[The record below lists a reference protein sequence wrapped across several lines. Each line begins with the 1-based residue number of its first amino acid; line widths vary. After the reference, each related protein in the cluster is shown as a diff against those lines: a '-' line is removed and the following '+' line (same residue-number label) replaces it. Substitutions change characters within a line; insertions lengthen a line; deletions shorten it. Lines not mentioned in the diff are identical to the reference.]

1 MAPSRSA
8 RDAEGRGD
16 DLAERRLDRAG
27 PHDSQQDGGERAGRE
42 RSLLAAYSSIAGAIP
57 TYRGMTASSP
67 SPAFG
72 GYERMAEGTPT
83 KRRGAGSGDVSGSRG
98 SQNSHQP
105 DRSPV
110 ALRAADSVSEA
121 RHQGLVSRQARIVT
135 YARVSTAEQVEKGTS
150 LSDQRRRLAA
160 AVTSRAAELVEHFD
174 DAGVSGVLDSRPG
187 LDRLLGRVEAG
198 GVDAVMATKID
209 RISRS
214 AVGLLNLVEKLREHG
229 CHVVLI
235 DEGLDTS
242 TPAGDLTSGVLG
254 VIGGWERRRIS
265 ERTQQGRRAAAQNE
279 GRFVS
284 STPPFGYRVVSAP
297 ARRGK
302 RLVKDDAQAETIRT
316 IFQRLIV
323 DGSKANVSVAELNSA
338 GMAPA
343 RASAWSAT
351 SLRRW
356 ALRQQPLRAASGIW
370 IFDGISVSIPAILTQ
385 AESAQWLAWQQGRR
399 GPQQQSRGPYLLSG
413 VLRMPCGRGAMGRTA
428 GTQRPTY
435 SCRDHYLPTA
445 DPNRHRAC
453 LNVPVDVVDGAVLE
467 HVRQVLA
474 APEVLQQAAERYL
487 SSPTQPEGRSA
498 ALEAQL
504 LDLDRQITADSAALR
519 AAGLSGRALGAAL
532 VPLHR
537 RQQDIVR
544 ELRSLHRRAAT
555 AAHARNDTQ
564 LAQLVATAQHALSE
578 DTVSTWRPLLS
589 VLHAVVT
596 IDGYTAC
603 SQCQG
608 TGFLARGSGDGRR
621 WPLRCPT
628 CLKGQ
633 TPDLT
638 IELDNV
644 TAFVIAD
651 RIGELPGP
659 K

>member
-1 MAPSRSA
+1 MAA
-8 RDAEGRGD
+8 
-16 DLAERRLDRAG
+16 
-27 PHDSQQDGGERAGRE
+27 
-42 RSLLAAYSSIAGAIP
+42 
-57 TYRGMTASSP
+57 ASST
-67 SPAFG
+67 SG
-72 GYERMAEGTPT
+72 
-83 KRRGAGSGDVSGSRG
+83 RGAGSGEVSGSGG
-98 SQNSHQP
+98 SPSPHP
-105 DRSPV
+105 SDRSPL
-110 ALRAADSVSEA
+110 ASRAAGSFTEGEPQGVVSD
-121 RHQGLVSRQARIVT
+121 RVRVVT
-135 YARVSTAEQVEKGTS
+135 YARVSTAEQVETGTS
-150 LSDQRRRLAA
+150 LPDQRRRLAA
-160 AVTSRAAELVEHFD
+160 AVTARAAVLVEHFD

-187 LDRLLGRVEAG
+187 LDRLLARVGAG

-297 ARRGK
+297 SKRGK
-302 RLVKDDAQAETIRT
+302 RLVTHDAQADTIRT

-323 DGSKANVSVAELNSA
+323 DGSNATTVAAELNSA
-338 GMAPA
+338 GMKPA
-343 RASAWSAT
+343 RASSWSAA

-356 ALRQQPLRAASGIW
+356 TLREPPLRAASGIW

-385 AESAQWLAWQQGRR
+385 AESAQWSAWQQART

-445 DPNRHRAC
+445 DPHRHGSC
-453 LNVPVDVVDGAVLE
+453 LNVPVDVVDAAVLE
-467 HVRQVLA
+467 HVRHVLA
-474 APEVLQQAAERYL
+474 APQVLEHAAKRCL
-487 SSPTQPEGRSA
+487 LGPAQPEGEA
-498 ALEAQL
+498 DALEAQL
-504 LDLDRQITADSAALR
+504 LDLDQQISADSAALR
-519 AAGLSGRALGAAL
+519 AEGLSGRALGAAL

-537 RQQDIVR
+537 QQQDIVR

-555 AAHARNDTQ
+555 TAHVRNDVQ
-564 LAQLVATAQHALSE
+564 LAQLVATARQALNQN
-578 DTVSTWRPLLS
+578 TVGTWRPLLS
-589 VLHAVVT
+589 VLHAIVT
-596 IDGYTAC
+596 IDGYTTC
-603 SQCQG
+603 KQCQG
-608 TGFLARGSGDGRR
+608 TGFLPLGSGDGRR

-638 IELDNV
+638 IELDNIM
-644 TAFVIAD
+644 AFVIAN
-651 RIGELPGP
+651 RIGKLPSP

>member
-1 MAPSRSA
+1 M
-8 RDAEGRGD
+8 
-16 DLAERRLDRAG
+16 
-27 PHDSQQDGGERAGRE
+27 
-42 RSLLAAYSSIAGAIP
+42 
-57 TYRGMTASSP
+57 
-67 SPAFG
+67 
-72 GYERMAEGTPT
+72 
-83 KRRGAGSGDVSGSRG
+83 
-98 SQNSHQP
+98 
-105 DRSPV
+105 
-110 ALRAADSVSEA
+110 
-121 RHQGLVSRQARIVT
+121 SRQVRIVT

-187 LDRLLGRVEAG
+187 LDRLLARVEAG

-302 RLVKDDAQAETIRT
+302 LLVRDDAQAETIRT

-323 DGSKANVSVAELNSA
+323 DGSKANTVVAELNSA

-356 ALRQQPLRAASGIW
+356 ALRQPPLRAASGIW

-385 AESAQWLAWQQGRR
+385 AESAQWFAWQQGRR

-445 DPNRHRAC
+445 DPSRHGAC
-453 LNVPVDVVDGAVLE
+453 LNVPVDVVDGAVIE

-487 SSPTQPEGRSA
+487 LGPTQPEGGSV

-504 LDLDRQITADSAALR
+504 LDLDGQITADSAALR
-519 AAGLSGRALGAAL
+519 AEGLSGRALGAAL

-537 RQQDIVR
+537 QQQDIVR

-555 AAHARNDTQ
+555 AAHVRNDVQ
-564 LAQLVATAQHALSE
+564 LARFVATAQQALSE

-589 VLHAVVT
+589 ILHAIVT

-603 SQCQG
+603 THCHG
-608 TGFLARGSGDGRR
+608 TGFLGLGSGDGRR

-628 CLKGQ
+628 CLRGQ

-638 IELDNV
+638 VELDNV

-651 RIGELPGP
+651 RIVKVTGP

>member
-1 MAPSRSA
+1 VYV
-8 RDAEGRGD
+8 
-16 DLAERRLDRAG
+16 
-27 PHDSQQDGGERAGRE
+27 
-42 RSLLAAYSSIAGAIP
+42 AYSSIASAIP
-57 TYRGMTASSP
+57 TCRGMSASRP
-67 SPAFG
+67 LPPLG
-72 GYERMAEGTPT
+72 RYERMAEATST
-83 KRRGAGSGDVSGSRG
+83 NWRGPGSGEVSGSRG
-98 SQNSHQP
+98 SQSPHAP
-105 DRSPV
+105 DRSSV
-110 ALRAADSVSEA
+110 APRAADSVSEA
-121 RHQGLVSRQARIVT
+121 RQQGLVSRQVRIVT

-150 LSDQRRRLAA
+150 LSDQTRRLAA
-160 AVTSRAAELVEHFD
+160 AVAARAADLVEHFD

-187 LDRLLGRVEAG
+187 LDRLLARVEAG

-265 ERTQQGRRAAAQNE
+265 ERTQQGRRAAALNE

-297 ARRGK
+297 AGRGK
-302 RLVKDDAQAETIRT
+302 RLVTDDAQAETIRT
-316 IFQRLIV
+316 IFQRLIA
-323 DGSKANVSVAELNSA
+323 DGLKANIVAAELNSA
-338 GMAPA
+338 GMAPP
-343 RASAWSAT
+343 RTSAWTDT

-356 ALRQQPLRAASGIW
+356 ALREPPLRAASGIW
-370 IFDGISVSIPAILTQ
+370 IFDGISVSIPAILSQ
-385 AESAQWLAWQQGRR
+385 AEVAQWLAWQQARR
-399 GPQQQSRGPYLLSG
+399 GPQQQARGPYLLSG

-445 DPNRHRAC
+445 DPGRHGSC
-453 LNVPVDVVDGAVLE
+453 LNVPVDVVDSAVLQ

-474 APEVLQQAAERYL
+474 APEVLQQAAKRYL
-487 SSPTQPEGRSA
+487 LGSVQPEGKSA

-519 AAGLSGRALGAAL
+519 AEGLGGRALGAAL
-532 VPLHR
+532 LPLHR
-537 RQQDIVR
+537 QQQDIIR
-544 ELRSLHRRAAT
+544 ELRSLHRRASTT
-555 AAHARNDTQ
+555 AHVRNDVQ
-564 LAQLVATAQHALSE
+564 LARLVATAQQALSE
-578 DTVSTWRPLLS
+578 NTVKTWRPLLS
-589 VLHAVVT
+589 VLHAIVT

-603 SQCQG
+603 TQCQG
-608 TGFLARGSGDGRR
+608 TGFLALGPGNGRR

-633 TPDLT
+633 IPDLT
-638 IELDNV
+638 VELDDIM
-644 TAFVIAD
+644 AFVIAD
-651 RIGELPGP
+651 RIGKLPGRR
-659 K
+659 